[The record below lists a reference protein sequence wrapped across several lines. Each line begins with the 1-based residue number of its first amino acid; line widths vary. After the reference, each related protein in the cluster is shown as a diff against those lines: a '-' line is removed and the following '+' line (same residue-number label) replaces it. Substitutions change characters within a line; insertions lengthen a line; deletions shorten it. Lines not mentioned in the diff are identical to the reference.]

1 MGRTHVENA
10 EILSIFLGG
19 PMDPI
24 HPVWALAAV
33 HPWWGCMSF
42 GSAIARS
49 GKDNAHH
56 VKADYIAK
64 FMFSAIL

>member
-1 MGRTHVENA
+1 
-10 EILSIFLGG
+10 
-19 PMDPI
+19 MDPI